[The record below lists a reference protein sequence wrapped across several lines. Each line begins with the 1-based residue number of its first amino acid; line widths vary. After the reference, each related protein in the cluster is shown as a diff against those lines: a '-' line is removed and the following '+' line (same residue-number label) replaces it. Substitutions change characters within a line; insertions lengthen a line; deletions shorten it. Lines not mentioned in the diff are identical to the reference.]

1 MAQSPWN
8 LFRVKG
14 DLCLVGFKPKDQRRI
29 KMKSR
34 EKRLEK
40 TLRKLEKKRIAV
52 INWLMEENVI
62 VDTEGDY
69 RKVLELSYE
78 KLGWG
83 FRMKRGSVSGFH
95 ARYSR
100 VLLAIDGLRE
110 ITVLFSQP
118 GKCLVKKPKEIKSKR
133 KEVENL
139 SLPEEA
145 RIKLFYESL
154 AWRRLRY
161 KTLKKHG
168 RRCQCCGA
176 EPDDGVRIN
185 VDHILPIKKFW
196 HLRLDPDNLQVL
208 CGECNHGK
216 GNVFTD
222 DWRRSV

>member
-1 MAQSPWN
+1 MRN
-8 LFRVKG
+8 RK
-14 DLCLVGFKPKDQRRI
+14 
-29 KMKSR
+29 
-34 EKRLEK
+34 KRLEK

-100 VLLAIDGLRE
+100 VLLAINGQEHMTISLPQTE
-110 ITVLFSQP
+110 
-118 GKCLVKKPKEIKSKR
+118 KYLVKNLKGLKSKKR
-133 KEVENL
+133 KFKHL